1 MDPADVQ
8 RIAAGE
14 VHAPDVDA
22 AIKQE
27 MDELIASLSSKRR
40 RKIEV
45 TGERRGDLADS
56 KRRTS

>member
-40 RKIEV
+40 HKIEV
-45 TGERRGDLADS
+45 AGERRGDLTDS